1 MTNEQKL
8 QIKNALV
15 RYVADFTTQY
25 DAAVSL
31 INVSNASITL
41 IVSDNWQLINKEQWC
56 HIAEQVGFYDTRL
69 VAADTT
75 ATLLLRLLMGDA
87 KRNKLCYGI
96 AASTGIGKTFIA
108 KNYTRENDNI
118 LFVSCNPTQNRRTFM
133 MQVCFMAGID
143 TSGTVPEL
151 IKKLSNYLS
160 KKDDPLL
167 IIDNAHVLKNRCLH
181 LLVLLKAALTPFAGI
196 VIMGNEDLRI
206 KITEGINL
214 KKIGFDELYEAIG
227 KQFISI
233 PALIY
238 NDTELICNANNV
250 YDEDIIKYI
259 NTKCNGNLHFAAR
272 LIEQAQ
278 LKYAA

>member
-8 QIKNALV
+8 QIKSALV
-15 RYVADFTTQY
+15 RYVADFATQY

-41 IVSDNWQLINKEQWC
+41 IVTDNWQLINKQQWC
-56 HIAEQVGFYDTRL
+56 HIAEQVGFYDARL
-69 VAADTT
+69 HAADTT

-87 KRNKLCYGI
+87 KRNKCCYGI
-96 AASTGIGKTFIA
+96 AASTGIGKTFTA
-108 KNYTRENDNI
+108 KNYTRENDNSI
-118 LFVSCNPTQNRRTFM
+118 YVTGNATYNRRTFM
-133 MQVCFMAGID
+133 MHICFMAVID

-151 IKKLSNYLS
+151 INRLSENVS
-160 KKDDPLL
+160 KRDDPLL
-167 IIDNAHVLKNRCLH
+167 IIDNAHMLKNRCLH
-181 LLVLLKAALTPFAGI
+181 LLVMLKTALTPVAGF

-206 KITEGINL
+206 KITEGMNL

-250 YDEDIIKYI
+250 YDEDIINYI

-278 LKYAA
+278 LKNAA